1 MPVTQ
6 SRQKCRTAEFTARWG
21 PPGAVIAVSGE
32 LDAANADQL
41 GDYVQACLSHS
52 RQLIVDMRDLEFIG
66 TAGFSTLHRI
76 NVMCSGADAQWAM
89 VPGAA
94 LSRLLRI
101 CDPDAT
107 LPVTDPVMELPA
119 KTKGTLRRDKYGLLQ
134 LVAQSG

>member
-1 MPVTQ
+1 MPITQ
-6 SRQKCRTAEFTARWG
+6 SRHKCRTAEFTARWG
-21 PPGAVIAVSGE
+21 PSGAVITVGGE

-41 GDYVQACLSHS
+41 GDYVQACLTHS
-52 RQLIVDMRDLEFIG
+52 RQLIVDMLDVEFIG

-107 LPVTDPVMELPA
+107 LPVTAPVTELMA
-119 KTKGTLRRDKYGLLQ
+119 KSKWVLPPDRYGLLQ
-134 LVAQSG
+134 LVAQSS